1 MRQKFF
7 CTPSSRSGMLI
18 LQAWCPARNI
28 EICLEEA
35 SWKAGLVARMRIAQL
50 LAGNYSCESV
60 LPGSSLPFTSD
71 RYALLQYKNASTCD
85 SEGYLC

>member
-1 MRQKFF
+1 MRQKVF
-7 CTPSSRSGMLI
+7 CMPSGRSGMLI

-35 SWKAGLVARMRIAQL
+35 SWKAGLAARTCIARL
-50 LAGNYSCESV
+50 LAGNCSYERV

-71 RYALLQYKNASTCD
+71 RYALL
-85 SEGYLC
+85 